1 MNNIDV
7 NQQYEYTGQML
18 GIYSTGG
25 TIEIGTY
32 APHPEN
38 ISYKNNNTGDTVTD
52 LSAIV
57 IGGIN
62 GLNN

>member
-7 NQQYEYTGQML
+7 NQPYEYSGQIL
-18 GIYSTGG
+18 GVYSGG
-25 TIEIGTY
+25 TTVEGNY
-32 APHPEN
+32 APHPIN
-38 ISYKNNNTGDTVTD
+38 VTYKTNTTGDTVVD